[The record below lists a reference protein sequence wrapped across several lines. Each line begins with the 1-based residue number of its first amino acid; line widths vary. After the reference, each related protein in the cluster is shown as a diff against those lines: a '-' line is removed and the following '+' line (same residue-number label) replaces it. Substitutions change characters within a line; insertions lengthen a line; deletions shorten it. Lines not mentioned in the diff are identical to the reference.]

1 MFQILVN
8 FVFKIISIIGSII
21 LTPLMAL
28 VTPLFS
34 AFGVDTTSI
43 INWFQEVFSFVP
55 FILVTLHIPQAL
67 FSGVLAF
74 ASTIFV
80 FNISLKVVGMIQAV
94 YYTIKGP
101 TLPRD
106 K

>member
-34 AFGVDTTSI
+34 AFGVDTSAI
-43 INWFQEVFSFVP
+43 INWFQDVFEFVP
-55 FILVTLHIPQAL
+55 FILTILHIPHAL

-74 ASTIFV
+74 ASTIFI
-80 FNISLKVVGMIQAV
+80 FNISLRVVGIIQAV
-94 YYTIKGP
+94 YFTIKGP
-101 TLPRD
+101 ALPRD

>member
-1 MFQILVN
+1 MFQLLVN

-21 LTPLMAL
+21 LTPLMSL
-28 VTPLFS
+28 LTPLLS
-34 AFGVDTTSI
+34 SFGVDTSSI
-43 INWFQEVFSFVP
+43 INWFQQVFSFVP
-55 FILVTLHIPQAL
+55 FVITILHIPTLL
-67 FSGVLAF
+67 FTGVLSF
-74 ASTIFV
+74 ASTIFI
-80 FNISLKVVGMIQAV
+80 FNISLRVVGLIQAV